1 MASTD
6 TIHKQIN
13 LLNSKKNGTPR
24 GILPP
29 PPRQCLK
36 LAVNESAPIIKNIW
50 NQEVVTLSMF
60 PEPRKLADVTP
71 VY

>member
-1 MASTD
+1 MARLVES
-6 TIHKQIN
+6 
-13 LLNSKKNGTPR
+13 
-24 GILPP
+24 PP
-29 PPRQCLK
+29 PQCLK

-60 PEPRKLADVTP
+60 PESRKLADVTP

>member
-24 GILPP
+24 GIPP
-29 PPRQCLK
+29 PPQCLK

-50 NQEVVTLSMF
+50 NQENVTLSMF
-60 PEPRKLADVTP
+60 PESRKLADVTP